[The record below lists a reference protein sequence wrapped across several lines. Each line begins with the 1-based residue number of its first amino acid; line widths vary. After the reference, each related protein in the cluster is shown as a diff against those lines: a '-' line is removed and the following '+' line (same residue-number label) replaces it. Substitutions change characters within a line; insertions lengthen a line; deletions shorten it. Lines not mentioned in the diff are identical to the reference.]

1 MFHIRKLAFTLCV
14 SQILLIDTMEQPG
27 LLSPLTDSADAKFA
41 TLFGAH
47 GLGHFLVLQAGLLD
61 AVLA

>member
-1 MFHIRKLAFTLCV
+1 
-14 SQILLIDTMEQPG
+14 MEQPG